1 MQIIYGAPTV
11 PPIISS
17 QPTNSSATVGSSV
30 TFSVVTG
37 SAVPVSYQWFFTDT
51 NNPISNATNAS
62 FVLTNL
68 QQNQA
73 GIYLVQASNIY
84 GSTLSSNALLTVT
97 TDPPIITAQPTN
109 RSGIV
114 GTNFTFSVSAS
125 GSLPFTYQWF
135 YNTNTLIN
143 EATNSS
149 LVLTNIQFNQ
159 SGTYSVI
166 VSNAYGMTNSSYAV
180 LTLSYPPVRLLFGT
194 TNIMGGSSFT
204 LPVYIVA
211 NGNENALSFSIGFNP
226 QRLTYNSVDLGSG
239 GGDASL
245 LANTGQATSGKV
257 GITMQLPPGETFAPG
272 TQEVVRV
279 TFTSSFVSN
288 APVVTPV
295 NFTNLP
301 IARAVYDVNGTRLAT
316 NFVNSTVTLGITD
329 FEGDVN
335 PRTAGDRSL
344 DIFDWTQVGRFVAGL
359 DTVSNTSEFQRAD
372 CAPVNTS
379 GDGMLKV
386 TDWVQAGRYGAAID
400 VPRFVSGPAA
410 SVTPVTL
417 IGGPRMVNITGGI
430 GVKGLNLTVPVTLQS
445 QGNENA
451 LGFSVKFDPTVLKY
465 VSATKGSAATSAT
478 LLVNSNLA
486 PSGIVGVMLALQSGK
501 TFTNGTQPEI
511 AKFTFTALN
520 TTTNGVVAFTNGPVL
535 LAISDPT
542 AIELAAIYTNNL
554 VTINPPPTLAPVL
567 TSTNVTLTW
576 PVWGTGFNLLATGDL
591 TQPWTNVSYAAQT
604 NGSNII
610 LILPAPIQDGYFRLQ
625 HP

>member
-1 MQIIYGAPTV
+1 M
-11 PPIISS
+11 
-17 QPTNSSATVGSSV
+17 
-30 TFSVVTG
+30 
-37 SAVPVSYQWFFTDT
+37 
-51 NNPISNATNAS
+51 
-62 FVLTNL
+62 
-68 QQNQA
+68 
-73 GIYLVQASNIY
+73 
-84 GSTLSSNALLTVT
+84 
-97 TDPPIITAQPTN
+97 
-109 RSGIV
+109 
-114 GTNFTFSVSAS
+114 
-125 GSLPFTYQWF
+125 
-135 YNTNTLIN
+135 
-143 EATNSS
+143 
-149 LVLTNIQFNQ
+149 
-159 SGTYSVI
+159 
-166 VSNAYGMTNSSYAV
+166 
-180 LTLSYPPVRLLFGT
+180 
-194 TNIMGGSSFT
+194 
-204 LPVYIVA
+204 
-211 NGNENALSFSIGFNP
+211 
-226 QRLTYNSVDLGSG
+226 
-239 GGDASL
+239 
-245 LANTGQATSGKV
+245 
-257 GITMQLPPGETFAPG
+257 
-272 TQEVVRV
+272 RV

-386 TDWVQAGRYGAAID
+386 NDWVQAGRYGAAID

-486 PSGIVGVMLALQSGK
+486 PSGIVGVMLALQSGN